1 MIRTPRCLRKSAA
14 RARGKSRSA
23 GSNRLPILPR
33 PDITLARVIPTE
45 IFYGNENSGNLES
58 ADETASFN
66 ARSTCSIEVPIL
78 RLKDGV
84 VLQFENILEESS
96 RGFSSSI
103 PQMSR
108 NGGPVSLL
116 SLSPSSTLSARRLS
130 TSIALHSPPND
141 QKKITLWSKVGPLV
155 RPIPGKMKRGLA
167 NYTSD
172 IDMSRYE
179 NWPMILSPVKR
190 IIFTGLVFK
199 KIGGD
204 IVHGIKH
211 LGSSLK
217 LFWLNSKIGVKIAV
231 RIMKGEQVSAIERN
245 RMKRALADIF
255 LMFPF
260 SIFVIIPGAELLIPV
275 YLKIF
280 PSAMPSSFET
290 LSQKEQR
297 TIKQTQARLDLASF
311 LHETLNEVQKKQKA
325 ATNATM
331 TEFMKFTKE
340 VRNGH
345 RWITNQDIRRFA
357 PIFQE
362 HLTIEQMDRQTLDAL
377 CKIFKA
383 NPVKQRVSGAHGEF
397 TQSTQLIR
405 LVLRKRLHELK
416 YQDIEWLEI
425 IQDKKRGIKAIPVED
440 LQDLNR
446 DRGMRA
452 AGLTRER
459 LERQYLDWLELAHDP
474 VISDSLLAYTRIL
487 YMPKTLPKLT
497 TAMEKSIDKKKPKR
511 KEEIKVEEE
520 NVDPAPELIDTAP
533 VDDERSK
540 FRMKISLADVEAIL
554 ESIKETKRLLKPLA
568 ATKDELLEGVQKN
581 DRDLD
586 DDRIELLNPAIVKQ
600 IEKLNFKAES
610 TAARISTEPGD
621 VAVEA
626 KFLSKALAARGVTEY
641 KIGKILRSMDQ
652 DGDGEISL
660 DELEFFVTRIKEEI
674 SSDSAADCTKRNL
687 HTDIGQAVSEPVE
700 SEQMIRATHILD
712 ILSKPSRNLEESSS
726 IPSSD
731 STLTDSTN
739 PPSENSQK
747 TDNSPESRL

>member
-1 MIRTPRCLRKSAA
+1 MIRTPRCLSKTA
-14 RARGKSRSA
+14 RARGKSLTRSA
-23 GSNRLPILPR
+23 ASRKPVPR
-33 PDITLARVIPTE
+33 ADVTLARVIPTDLDC
-45 IFYGNENSGNLES
+45 YHQKPTYSAENCSRP
-58 ADETASFN
+58 N
-66 ARSTCSIEVPIL
+66 ARPRIGPPAVQLHQGISFQFDDIL
-78 RLKDGV
+78 N
-84 VLQFENILEESS
+84 ETS
-96 RGFSSSI
+96 RGFSSAI
-103 PQMSR
+103 PQFSR
-108 NGGPVSLL
+108 NGPVSLL
-116 SLSPSSTLSARRLS
+116 SLSPSSALSARRLT
-130 TSIALHSPPND
+130 TSIALQSLPKPKD
-141 QKKITLWSKVGPLV
+141 GQAGKKITLWSKVGPHV
-155 RPIPGKMKRGLA
+155 RPLPGKMKQGLV

-172 IDMSRYE
+172 IDMSRYQ
-179 NWPMILSPVKR
+179 NWPMILSPVKK

-199 KIGGD
+199 KIGND

-217 LFWLNSKIGVKIAV
+217 LFWLNSKIGCKIAV
-231 RIMKGEQVSAIERN
+231 RIVKGEQVSAIERN

-297 TIKQTQARLDLASF
+297 SIKQTQARLDLASF

-340 VRNGH
+340 VRNGD
-345 RWITNQDIRRFA
+345 RWITNKDIRRFA

-362 HLTIEQMDRQTLDAL
+362 HLTIEQMDRATLDAL

-425 IQDKKRGIKAIPVED
+425 INDGKRGIASIPVED

-459 LERQYLDWLELAHDP
+459 LERQYMDWLELAHDP

-511 KEEIKVEEE
+511 KDEIKVEQE
-520 NVDPAPELIDTAP
+520 NVDPAPELVDTAQ

-540 FRMKISLADVEAIL
+540 LYERVSSMKISLADVEAIL

-568 ATKDELLEGVQKN
+568 ATKDELLEGAQRN

-610 TAARISTEPGD
+610 TASRISAEPGD

-660 DELEFFVTRIKEEI
+660 DELEFFVSRIKDEI
-674 SSDSAADCTKRNL
+674 SSDNSTDCTK
-687 HTDIGQAVSEPVE
+687 
-700 SEQMIRATHILD
+700 ILD
-712 ILSKPSRNLEESSS
+712 ILSKPSRQAEESTS
-726 IPSSD
+726 IPSDPNLQTVSKTAPSD
-731 STLTDSTN
+731 
-739 PPSENSQK
+739 NSSNQK
-747 TDNSPESRL
+747 TDDTRL

>member
-1 MIRTPRCLRKSAA
+1 MIRTPRCLSKTA
-14 RARGKSRSA
+14 RARGKSLTRSA
-23 GSNRLPILPR
+23 AHRRPVPR
-33 PDITLARVIPTE
+33 ADITLARVIPTDLE
-45 IFYGNENSGNLES
+45 CYHQRASYSSECQNRPNTRPRIDPPAVQLHQGISFQFDDILNE
-58 ADETASFN
+58 T
-66 ARSTCSIEVPIL
+66 
-78 RLKDGV
+78 
-84 VLQFENILEESS
+84 S
-96 RGFSSSI
+96 RGFSSAI
-103 PQMSR
+103 PQFNR
-108 NGGPVSLL
+108 HVPVALL
-116 SLSPSSTLSARRLS
+116 SLSPTSTLSARRLT
-130 TSIALHSPPND
+130 TSIALQSLPNPK
-141 QKKITLWSKVGPLV
+141 QEPGKKITLWSKVGPHV
-155 RPIPGKMKRGLA
+155 RPLPGKMKQGLV

-172 IDMSRYE
+172 IDMSRYQ
-179 NWPMILSPVKR
+179 NWPMILDPFRK

-199 KIGGD
+199 KIGSD

-217 LFWLNSKIGVKIAV
+217 LFWLNSKIGCKIAV
-231 RIMKGEQVSAIERN
+231 RIVKGEQVSAIERN

-297 TIKQTQARLDLASF
+297 SIKQTQARLDLASF

-340 VRNGH
+340 VRNGD
-345 RWITNQDIRRFA
+345 RWITNKDIRRFA

-362 HLTIEQMDRQTLDAL
+362 HLTIEQMDRATLDAL

-383 NPVKQRVSGAHGEF
+383 NPVKQRMSGAHGEF

-425 IQDKKRGIKAIPVED
+425 VNDGKRGIASIPVED

-459 LERQYLDWLELAHDP
+459 LERQYMDWLELAHDP

-497 TAMEKSIDKKKPKR
+497 TAMEKSIDKKKPRR
-511 KEEIKVEEE
+511 KDEIKVEQE
-520 NVDPAPELIDTAP
+520 NVDPAPELVDTAQ
-533 VDDERSK
+533 VDDERTKLYERVSS
-540 FRMKISLADVEAIL
+540 MKITLADVEAIL

-568 ATKDELLEGVQKN
+568 ATKDELLEGAQRN

-610 TAARISTEPGD
+610 TASRISAEPGD

-674 SSDSAADCTKRNL
+674 SSDNSGDCTK
-687 HTDIGQAVSEPVE
+687 
-700 SEQMIRATHILD
+700 ILD
-712 ILSKPSRNLEESSS
+712 ILSKPSRQAEENKS
-726 IPSSD
+726 ISSD
-731 STLTDSTN
+731 SNLNQTVSKT
-739 PPSENSQK
+739 PPSDNNQK
-747 TDNSPESRL
+747 PDDSRL